1 MTIQIILLIAAIVVS
16 WLAFTALLK
25 VLKTTI
31 TTAITIAA
39 IILTLQILFGIT
51 YLDLWQQITQFPQT
65 LWRMITGG
73 R

>member
-1 MTIQIILLIAAIVVS
+1 MTLQIIILVAAIVIS

-39 IILTLQILFGIT
+39 IILILQILFGIT
-51 YLDLWQQITQFPQT
+51 YLDLWEQITT
-65 LWRMITGG
+65 LPTTIWRTITGEN
-73 R
+73 

>member
-1 MTIQIILLIAAIVVS
+1 MTVQIIIFVAAIVVS

-39 IILTLQILFGIT
+39 IILILQIIFGIT

-65 LWRMITGG
+65 LWRMLTGS

>member
-31 TTAITIAA
+31 ATAITIAA
-39 IILTLQILFGIT
+39 IILILQILFGIT
-51 YLDLWQQITQFPQT
+51 YLDLWQQITSLPVT
-65 LWRMITGG
+65 IWRTVTGS

>member
-1 MTIQIILLIAAIVVS
+1 MTIQIIILIAAIVVS
-16 WLAFTALLK
+16 GLVFTALLR

-39 IILTLQILFGIT
+39 IILILQILFGIT
-51 YLDLWQQITQFPQT
+51 YLDLWQQIIQFPQVI
-65 LWRMITGG
+65 WRMVTGD

>member
-1 MTIQIILLIAAIVVS
+1 MTIQIIILIAAIVLS

-31 TTAITIAA
+31 TTAITIGV
-39 IILTLQILFGIT
+39 IILILQILFGIT
-51 YLDLWQQITQFPQT
+51 YLDLWEQIVQFPQA
-65 LWRMITGG
+65 LWRMLTGS

>member
-31 TTAITIAA
+31 ATAITIAA
-39 IILTLQILFGIT
+39 IILILQILFGIT
-51 YLDLWQQITQFPQT
+51 YLDLWQQITSLPLT
-65 LWRMITGG
+65 IWRTVTGS